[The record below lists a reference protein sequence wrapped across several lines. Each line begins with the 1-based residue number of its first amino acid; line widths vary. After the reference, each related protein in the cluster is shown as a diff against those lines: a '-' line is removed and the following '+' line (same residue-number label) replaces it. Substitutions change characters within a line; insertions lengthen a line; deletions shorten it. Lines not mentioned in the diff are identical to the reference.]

1 LVALVFVSPV
11 AAEDLTPIAKLEPG
25 MSATV
30 EGTVT
35 RILDEDEF
43 RMEDATGSVRV
54 YIGWKNRVSV
64 PVGEKIMVRGIVDND
79 LASVF
84 RPELYAFSIT
94 RADGTVIE
102 LNVREE

>member
-1 LVALVFVSPV
+1 
-11 AAEDLTPIAKLEPG
+11 
-25 MSATV
+25 
-30 EGTVT
+30 
-35 RILDEDEF
+35 
-43 RMEDATGSVRV
+43 
-54 YIGWKNRVSV
+54 
-64 PVGEKIMVRGIVDND
+64 MVRGIVDND